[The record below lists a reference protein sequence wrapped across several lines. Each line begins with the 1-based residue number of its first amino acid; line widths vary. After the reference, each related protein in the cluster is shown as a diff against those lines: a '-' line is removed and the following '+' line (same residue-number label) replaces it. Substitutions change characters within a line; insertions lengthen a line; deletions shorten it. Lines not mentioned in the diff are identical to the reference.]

1 MESVSITLL
10 ITCLISLLLILLATQ
25 IQINSVNREILEIWT
40 ALKRLADD
48 IEESRRK
55 SRSR

>member
-55 SRSR
+55 PRPR